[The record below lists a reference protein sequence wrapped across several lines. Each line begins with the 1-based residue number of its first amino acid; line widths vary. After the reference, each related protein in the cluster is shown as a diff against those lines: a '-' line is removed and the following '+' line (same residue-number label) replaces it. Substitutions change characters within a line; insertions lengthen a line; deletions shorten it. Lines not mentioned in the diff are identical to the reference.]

1 MVANLPIT
9 TRQILWTEEEQNS
22 QRVRIFLTD
31 FAQEIQVH
39 EFSE

>member
-1 MVANLPIT
+1 MVSNLPIT
-9 TRQILWTEEEQNS
+9 ARRILWTEEEQNS

-31 FAQEIQVH
+31 SAQEIQEH